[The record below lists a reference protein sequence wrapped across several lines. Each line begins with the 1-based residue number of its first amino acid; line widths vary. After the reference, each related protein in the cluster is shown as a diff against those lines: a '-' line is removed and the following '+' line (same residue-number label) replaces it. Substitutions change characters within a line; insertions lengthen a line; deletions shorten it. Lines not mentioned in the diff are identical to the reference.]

1 MAFVAA
7 STTIRNSIFKNV
19 FKNRNATS
27 KYCKLNSECFMQ
39 RTENRKKFRINSK
52 KDAHEYFKFICRIS
66 VVIAN

>member
-1 MAFVAA
+1 MGFAAA
-7 STTIRNSIFKNV
+7 SPQPFVTASSKRLQ
-19 FKNRNATS
+19 NRDATS